1 MIGKT
6 GCGKSA
12 TGNTILQKEA
22 FLSLSSCSSC
32 TKNCRRGENIYDTGS
47 KKYNLVVVD
56 TPGLYDTNTKMTNEE
71 VSKEI
76 VKCVGI
82 SSPGPHA
89 IVFVVSLAGRFTEE
103 EAATSMH
110 FTKLFGEKLMDYMII
125 IFSYGDNIDKENSI
139 EKRLA
144 EAPAPLKLLLKKCG
158 NRCVVFNNKLASK
171 DKKKKQ
177 LKVLIDVVEKM
188 IENNGRSF
196 YTDKMFKEAEEEL
209 QKAMEKLK
217 AENEKLQAVDL
228 RKTVRNEVEE
238 EGSMLSN
245 IGQCILTVGQGV
257 AAAAIEATGV
267 PRLVNGIASWLGQ

>member
-6 GCGKSA
+6 GSGKSA
-12 TGNTILQKEA
+12 TGNSILQKEA
-22 FLSLSSCSSC
+22 FVSLSSSSSC

-56 TPGLYDTNTKMTNEE
+56 TPGLYDTKMSNEE
-71 VSKEI
+71 TSKEI
-76 VKCVGI
+76 AKCVGV
-82 SSPGPHA
+82 SSPGPHV
-89 IVFVVSLAGRFTEE
+89 IIFVVSLAGRFTEE
-103 EAATSMH
+103 EDATAMH
-110 FTKLFGEKLMDYMII
+110 LVKLFGEKLMDYMII
-125 IFSYGDNIDKENSI
+125 IFSYGDNIQKEDSI
-139 EKRLA
+139 EKKLA
-144 EAPAPLKLLLKKCG
+144 DAPDPLKHLVKKCG
-158 NRCVVFNNKLASK
+158 NRCVVFNNKLGSK

-217 AENEKLQAVDL
+217 ADNEKLQAVDL

-238 EGSMLSN
+238 EGSLLSN
-245 IGQCILTVGQGV
+245 IGQGILTAGQGL